1 MALSSGEPTPVMLEN
16 ADRFGVLACRGSIS
30 YPQQTFC
37 TDGLSMKLDRL
48 DLTILDALQKD
59 ATVSTTDLATQVG
72 LSQSPCW
79 RRINLLEQ
87 EGVIK
92 RRVALLSR
100 EKLGLE
106 VLVFV
111 HVKLTSNGW
120 QSLPKFKQRV
130 VSFPEVIQC
139 FVLMGDIDFILL
151 VATRTIDDYNTFVQK
166 KLAQVPGVQ
175 SIDSR
180 IVLEETKNTTELPLD
195 AIAVAG

>member
-1 MALSSGEPTPVMLEN
+1 
-16 ADRFGVLACRGSIS
+16 
-30 YPQQTFC
+30 
-37 TDGLSMKLDRL
+37 MKIDKIDLD
-48 DLTILDALQKD
+48 ILDALQKD
-59 ATVSTTDLATQVG
+59 ATLSTTDLAAQVG

-79 RRINLLEQ
+79 RRVNLLESS
-87 EGVIK
+87 GVIK

-100 EKLGLE
+100 EQLGLE

-180 IVLEETKNTTELPLD
+180 IVLEETKNTTELPIREL
-195 AIAVAG
+195 G

>member
-1 MALSSGEPTPVMLEN
+1 MKF
-16 ADRFGVLACRGSIS
+16 DRI
-30 YPQQTFC
+30 
-37 TDGLSMKLDRL
+37 DLD
-48 DLTILDALQKD
+48 ILDALQKD
-59 ATVSTTDLATQVG
+59 GTLSTTDLAARVG

-79 RRINLLEQ
+79 RRVRLLE
-87 EGVIK
+87 EGGVIK

-100 EKLGLE
+100 EQLGLE

-120 QSLPKFKQRV
+120 QTLPRFKQRV

-151 VATRTIDDYNTFVQK
+151 VATRTIDEYNTFVQK
-166 KLAQVPGVQ
+166 KLAQVPGVH

-180 IVLEETKNTTELPLD
+180 IVLEETKNTTELPIRELR
-195 AIAVAG
+195 G

>member
-1 MALSSGEPTPVMLEN
+1 
-16 ADRFGVLACRGSIS
+16 
-30 YPQQTFC
+30 
-37 TDGLSMKLDRL
+37 MKLDQV
-48 DLTILDALQKD
+48 DFNILDALQKD
-59 ATVSTTDLATQVG
+59 ATLSTVDLAAQVG

-79 RRINLLEQ
+79 RRVSRLESD
-87 EGVIK
+87 GFIK

-100 EKLGLE
+100 EKLGLD

-111 HVKLTSNGW
+111 HVKLTSHGW

-139 FVLMGDIDFILL
+139 CVLMGDIDFILL
-151 VATRTIDDYNTFVQK
+151 VATRTIDEYNNFVQK

-180 IVLEETKNTTELPLD
+180 IVIEETKNTTELPLG
-195 AIAVAG
+195 VPG

>member
-1 MALSSGEPTPVMLEN
+1 
-16 ADRFGVLACRGSIS
+16 
-30 YPQQTFC
+30 
-37 TDGLSMKLDRL
+37 MKLDRIDL
-48 DLTILDALQKD
+48 DILDALQKD
-59 ATVSTTDLATQVG
+59 GTLSTTDLAAQVG

-79 RRINLLEQ
+79 RRVRLLEDG
-87 EGVIK
+87 GVIK

-100 EKLGLE
+100 EQLGLE

-120 QSLPKFKQRV
+120 QTLPKFKQRV

-151 VATRTIDDYNTFVQK
+151 VATRTIEEYNGFVQK

-180 IVLEETKNTTELPLD
+180 IVLEETKNTTELPVRELR
-195 AIAVAG
+195 G

>member
-1 MALSSGEPTPVMLEN
+1 
-16 ADRFGVLACRGSIS
+16 
-30 YPQQTFC
+30 
-37 TDGLSMKLDRL
+37 MKLDRL
-48 DLTILDALQKD
+48 DLSILDALQKD
-59 ATVSTTDLATQVG
+59 ATLSTADVATQVG

-120 QSLPKFKQRV
+120 QSLPKFKAQV

-195 AIAVAG
+195 AAHAQTA

>member
-1 MALSSGEPTPVMLEN
+1 
-16 ADRFGVLACRGSIS
+16 
-30 YPQQTFC
+30 
-37 TDGLSMKLDRL
+37 MKLDRI
-48 DLTILDALQKD
+48 DLEILDALQKD
-59 ATVSTTDLATQVG
+59 ATLSTTDLAAQVG

-79 RRINLLEQ
+79 RRVNLLESS
-87 EGVIK
+87 GVIK

-100 EKLGLE
+100 EQLGLE

-180 IVLEETKNTTELPLD
+180 IVLEETKNTTELPL
-195 AIAVAG
+195 AEVSG

>member
-1 MALSSGEPTPVMLEN
+1 MKIDRIDLE
-16 ADRFGVLACRGSIS
+16 
-30 YPQQTFC
+30 
-37 TDGLSMKLDRL
+37 
-48 DLTILDALQKD
+48 ILDALQKD
-59 ATVSTTDLATQVG
+59 ATLSTTDLAARVG

-79 RRINLLEQ
+79 RRINLLESS
-87 EGVIK
+87 GVIK

-100 EKLGLE
+100 ERLGLE

-180 IVLEETKNTTELPLD
+180 IVLEETKNTTELPIRESP
-195 AIAVAG
+195 ARGAN

>member
-1 MALSSGEPTPVMLEN
+1 
-16 ADRFGVLACRGSIS
+16 
-30 YPQQTFC
+30 
-37 TDGLSMKLDRL
+37 MKIDRL
-48 DLTILDALQKD
+48 DLQILDALQKD
-59 ATVSTTDLATQVG
+59 ATLSTAEIASQVG
-72 LSQSPCW
+72 LSQSPCC
-79 RRINLLEQ
+79 RRISLLESS
-87 EGVIK
+87 GVIK
-92 RRVALLSR
+92 RRVALLAR

-180 IVLEETKNTTELPLD
+180 IVLEETKNTTELPLQS
-195 AIAVAG
+195 

>member
-1 MALSSGEPTPVMLEN
+1 MEL
-16 ADRFGVLACRGSIS
+16 DSI
-30 YPQQTFC
+30 
-37 TDGLSMKLDRL
+37 DLD
-48 DLTILDALQKD
+48 ILDALQKD
-59 ATVSTTDLATQVG
+59 GTLSTVDLATQVG

-79 RRINLLEQ
+79 RRVRLLESA
-87 EGVIK
+87 GVIK

-100 EKLGLE
+100 EQLGLE

-151 VATRTIDDYNTFVQK
+151 VATRTIEEYNTFVQK

-180 IVLEETKNTTELPLD
+180 IVLEETKNTTELPIRELRGH
-195 AIAVAG
+195 A

>member
-1 MALSSGEPTPVMLEN
+1 
-16 ADRFGVLACRGSIS
+16 
-30 YPQQTFC
+30 
-37 TDGLSMKLDRL
+37 MKMDRL
-48 DLTILDALQKD
+48 DIGILKQLQKD
-59 ATVSTTDLATQVG
+59 TTISTADLAESVG

-79 RRINLLEQ
+79 RRVNQLEAS
-87 EGVIK
+87 GVIK
-92 RRVALLSR
+92 RRVALLAR

-120 QSLPKFKQRV
+120 QSLPKFKQKV
-130 VSFPEVIQC
+130 VSFPEVMQC

-151 VATRTIDDYNTFVQK
+151 VATRTIDDYNSFVQK
-166 KLAQVPGVQ
+166 KLAQVEGVH

-195 AIAVAG
+195 LVVES

>member
-1 MALSSGEPTPVMLEN
+1 M
-16 ADRFGVLACRGSIS
+16 R
-30 YPQQTFC
+30 
-37 TDGLSMKLDRL
+37 LDRRDL
-48 DLTILDALQKD
+48 DILDALQKD
-59 ATVSTTDLATQVG
+59 ATLSTTALAEKVG

-79 RRINLLEQ
+79 RRVNLLESA
-87 EGVIK
+87 GVIK

-100 EKLGLE
+100 EALGLE

-151 VATRTIDDYNTFVQK
+151 VATRTIEEYNTFVQK
-166 KLAQVPGVQ
+166 KLAQVPGVH

-180 IVLEETKNTTELPLD
+180 IVLEETKNTTELPLQR
-195 AIAVAG
+195 ARG

>member
-1 MALSSGEPTPVMLEN
+1 MKIDRIDLE
-16 ADRFGVLACRGSIS
+16 
-30 YPQQTFC
+30 
-37 TDGLSMKLDRL
+37 
-48 DLTILDALQKD
+48 ILDALQKD
-59 ATVSTTDLATQVG
+59 ATLSTTDLAARVG

-79 RRINLLEQ
+79 RRVNLLESS
-87 EGVIK
+87 GVIK

-100 EKLGLE
+100 EQLGLE

-180 IVLEETKNTTELPLD
+180 IVLEETKNTTELP
-195 AIAVAG
+195 IRGAG